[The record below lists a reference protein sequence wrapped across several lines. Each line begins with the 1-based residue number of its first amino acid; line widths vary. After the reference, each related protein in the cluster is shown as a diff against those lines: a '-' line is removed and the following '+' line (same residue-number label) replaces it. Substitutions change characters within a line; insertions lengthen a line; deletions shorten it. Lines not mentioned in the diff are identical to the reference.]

1 MRYHPSMPSPAPSI
15 LFSSAAFFGRPL
27 AETCEAAAQAG
38 FGGIEVMVTKD
49 PDSQDPHRMQKLAAD
64 AGLTI
69 GALHAPC
76 LLLTRRVWTSD
87 PVRKIYRS
95 IEVAQEAGI
104 PLVVVHPPFR
114 WQREYR
120 GWLEERLAG
129 LEERTGV
136 TVALENMFPLGRTE
150 DRSGFALH
158 SNADIH
164 ELDGVEHLVLDTSH
178 AAVAR
183 HDLVALRR
191 SFGSRLRHVHLSD
204 NAGRG
209 WDSHLPPGQGVLP
222 LDGFLRDLVASGYSG
237 AISLE
242 VDLRR
247 YQADPAALR
256 NVMVDMRQ
264 RCETALL
271 VEGSVTDAPV
281 TAGPRA

>member
-1 MRYHPSMPSPAPSI
+1 MASPAPSI
-15 LFSSAAFFGRPL
+15 LFSSAAFFGHPL
-27 AETCEAAAQAG
+27 TDTVEAAANAG
-38 FGGIEVMVTKD
+38 YTGIEVMVTKD
-49 PDSQDPHRMQKLAAD
+49 PDSQDPHRMRALAAQ

-76 LLLTRRVWTSD
+76 LLLTRRVWTTD

-114 WQREYR
+114 WQREYQ
-120 GWLEERLAG
+120 GWLVERLAG

-136 TVALENMFPLGRTE
+136 TVALENMFPFGKTE
-150 DRSGFALH
+150 DRGGVALH
-158 SNADIH
+158 ANPDIH
-164 ELDGVEHLVLDTSH
+164 ELDGLQHLVLDTSH

-183 HDLVALRR
+183 HDLIALRR
-191 SFGSRLRHVHLSD
+191 TFGSRLRHVHLSD

-222 LDGFLRDLVASGYSG
+222 LEGFLADLAVSGYAGSV
-237 AISLE
+237 SLE

-247 YQADPAALR
+247 YLTDGAALR
-256 NVMVDMRQ
+256 DLMVSMRE
-264 RCETALL
+264 RCEEALR
-271 VEGSVTDAPV
+271 VDRPAI
-281 TAGPRA
+281 AGPRAAVR

>member
-1 MRYHPSMPSPAPSI
+1 MASPAPSI
-15 LFSSAAFFGRPL
+15 LLSSAAFFGSPL
-27 AETCEAAAQAG
+27 TDTVEAAANAG
-38 FGGIEVMVTKD
+38 YTGIEVMVTKD
-49 PDSQDPHRMQKLAAD
+49 PDSQDPHRMRALAAQ

-76 LLLTRRVWTSD
+76 LLLTRRVWTTD

-114 WQREYR
+114 WQREYQ
-120 GWLEERLAG
+120 GWLLERLAG

-136 TVALENMFPLGRTE
+136 TVALENMFPFGKTE
-150 DRSGFALH
+150 DRGGVALH
-158 SNADIH
+158 ANPDIH
-164 ELDGVEHLVLDTSH
+164 ELDGLQHLVLDTSH

-183 HDLVALRR
+183 HDLIALRR
-191 SFGSRLRHVHLSD
+191 TFGSRLRHVHLSD

-222 LDGFLRDLVASGYSG
+222 LDGFLADLAHSGYSG
-237 AISLE
+237 SVSLE

-247 YQADPAALR
+247 YLTDRPALREVMATMRERCEQALRVDRPAAAGTWAALR
-256 NVMVDMRQ
+256 
-264 RCETALL
+264 
-271 VEGSVTDAPV
+271 
-281 TAGPRA
+281 

>member
-1 MRYHPSMPSPAPSI
+1 MASPAPSI
-15 LFSSAAFFGRPL
+15 LLSSAAFFGRPL
-27 AETCEAAAQAG
+27 TDTVEAAANAG
-38 FGGIEVMVTKD
+38 YTGIEVMVTKD
-49 PDSQDPHRMQKLAAD
+49 PDSQDPHRMRALAAQ

-76 LLLTRRVWTSD
+76 LLLTRRVWTTD

-114 WQREYR
+114 WQREYQ
-120 GWLEERLAG
+120 GWLLERLAG

-136 TVALENMFPLGRTE
+136 TVALENMFPFGKTK
-150 DRSGFALH
+150 DRGGVALH
-158 SNADIH
+158 ANPDIH
-164 ELDGVEHLVLDTSH
+164 ELDGLQHLVLDTSH

-183 HDLVALRR
+183 HDLIALRR
-191 SFGSRLRHVHLSD
+191 TFGSRLRHVHLSD

-222 LDGFLRDLVASGYSG
+222 LDGFLADLAHSGYSG
-237 AISLE
+237 SVSLE

-247 YQADPAALR
+247 YLTDRPALREVMATMRERCEQALRVDRPAAAGTWAALR
-256 NVMVDMRQ
+256 
-264 RCETALL
+264 
-271 VEGSVTDAPV
+271 
-281 TAGPRA
+281 

>member
-1 MRYHPSMPSPAPSI
+1 
-15 LFSSAAFFGRPL
+15 
-27 AETCEAAAQAG
+27 
-38 FGGIEVMVTKD
+38 MVTRD
-49 PDSQDPHRMQKLAAD
+49 PDSQDPHRMRKLAAE
-64 AGLTI
+64 AGLTV

-76 LLLTRRVWTSD
+76 LLLTRRVWSTD

-150 DRSGFALH
+150 DRDGFALH

-164 ELDGVEHLVLDTSH
+164 ELDGLEHLVLDTSH

-183 HDLVALRR
+183 HELVALRR

-222 LDGFLRDLVASGYSG
+222 LDGFLSDLAASGYAG
-237 AISLE
+237 AVSLE

-247 YQADPAALR
+247 YRTDPAGLR
-256 NVMVDMRQ
+256 DVMIDMRQ
-264 RCETALL
+264 RCETALRAH
-271 VEGSVTDAPV
+271 EPAIEKPV